1 MCSTCFFTL
10 LFILLLVK
18 IVSNLGNNSLVVI
31 AFVDLPHFTLLSCA
45 LVVCKDCPPLAA
57 FIVRAVNA
65 QTPLG
70 ADVKNC
76 ILNFADCR
84 NRFFQFSFHSAWC
97 LWWAACEARLPV
109 RLIITCSL
117 SLRSCVWR
125 SSWVRSPAVRSAHR
139 TWQLSY
145 LHAPIWVNNYQVR
158 DVGNLPF
165 VR

>member
-65 QTPLG
+65 QTSLG

-76 ILNFADCR
+76 VLNFADCR
-84 NRFFQFSFHSAWC
+84 NRFFQFSFHSAC
-97 LWWAACEARLPV
+97 YCGGRLV
-109 RLIITCSL
+109 RLAHLVKLLITCSL
-117 SLRSCVWR
+117 SLRSCVWL
-125 SSWVRSPAVRSAHR
+125 SSWVRSPALRSAHR
-139 TWQLSY
+139 ISPHAY
-145 LHAPIWVNNYQVR
+145 PHAPI
-158 DVGNLPF
+158 
-165 VR
+165 

>member
-31 AFVDLPHFTLLSCA
+31 AFVDLPHFTLLSYA

-65 QTPLG
+65 QTSLG

-76 ILNFADCR
+76 VLNFADCR

-97 LWWAACEARLPV
+97 IV
-109 RLIITCSL
+109 
-117 SLRSCVWR
+117 
-125 SSWVRSPAVRSAHR
+125 
-139 TWQLSY
+139 
-145 LHAPIWVNNYQVR
+145 
-158 DVGNLPF
+158 VGGL
-165 VR
+165 

>member
-18 IVSNLGNNSLVVI
+18 IVSNLGNNSLIVI

-65 QTPLG
+65 QTSLG

-76 ILNFADCR
+76 VLNFADCR

-97 LWWAACEARLPV
+97 LWWAACEARPPV

-117 SLRSCVWR
+117 SLRSCVWL
-125 SSWVRSPAVRSAHR
+125 SSWVRSPALRSAHR
-139 TWQLSY
+139 ISQHAY
-145 LHAPIWVNNYQVR
+145 LHALGEANRSPEH
-158 DVGNLPF
+158 DAENLPF